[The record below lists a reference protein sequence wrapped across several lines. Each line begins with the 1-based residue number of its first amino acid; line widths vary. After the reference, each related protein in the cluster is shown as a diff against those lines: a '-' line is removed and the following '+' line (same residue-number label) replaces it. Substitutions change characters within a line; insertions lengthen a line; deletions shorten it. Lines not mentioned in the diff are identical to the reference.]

1 MNFRLSEINS
11 LQISGKI
18 SIGVK
23 ISVLLR
29 QRQRSIG
36 NLLTEEKAA
45 TKQPFVSDCLNRVLY
60 SDCNL

>member
-1 MNFRLSEINS
+1 M
-11 LQISGKI
+11 QISGKI

-45 TKQPFVSDCLNRVLY
+45 WWQPFVRDCLNRVLY
-60 SDCNL
+60 SDYNL

>member
-45 TKQPFVSDCLNRVLY
+45 IRQPFVGDCLIAFPIAIAIF
-60 SDCNL
+60 

>member
-11 LQISGKI
+11 SQISGKI
-18 SIGVK
+18 SIVLK

-45 TKQPFVSDCLNRVLY
+45 RWQPFVSDCLNRVLY